1 MGRVAPTPPTLWP
14 TRLSSASFA
23 AAYAPSGREE
33 NLIATRSTHIPS
45 AADALSPPRLRV
57 GRTYTVVH
65 DASLSATDPASAAT
79 PPLPGRA
86 RHPHRPRL
94 ALRSHSLLANTQA
107 CCHSLG
113 ADSDSSAPRL
123 DASAATSTSAVPLP
137 RYARA
142 PRPTARISAEF
153 HHNSGGHKI
162 AVGFERCQTAP
173 LLPLQQPLFWRRL
186 GTRFF
191 AYHTQKRACPHR

>member
-123 DASAATSTSAVPLP
+123 DASAATTTSRGLLL
-137 RYARA
+137 RSARL
-142 PRPTARISAEF
+142 PRPTARTGAVSP
-153 HHNSGGHKI
+153 HNLAGRER
-162 AVGFERCQTAP
+162 AVGFEGRQTALLYP
-173 LLPLQQPLFWRRL
+173 LRLPFFWRHT
-186 GTRFF
+186 GTGFP
-191 AYHTQKRACPHR
+191 AYHRQKRACPHR